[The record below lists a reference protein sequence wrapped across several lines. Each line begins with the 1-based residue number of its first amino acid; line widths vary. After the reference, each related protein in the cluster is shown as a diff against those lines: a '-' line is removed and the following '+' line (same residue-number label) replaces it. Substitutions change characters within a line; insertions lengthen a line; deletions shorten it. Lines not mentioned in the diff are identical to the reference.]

1 MAEGKTSFGEVLR
14 RLRTAASLS
23 QEELAERASLSR
35 RGISDLER
43 GLRQTP
49 RLETVRMLADA
60 LDLSVGDRTVLIAA
74 ARPGV
79 LPERVT
85 GPSLLP
91 SPSLPVP
98 LTRLI
103 GRETE
108 LAALRTALQ
117 DDDVRLLTL
126 TGPGGVGKT
135 RLAIAV
141 ASGLHDTFPDG
152 VVFVDLSPLTD
163 PDLVVPTVAAALG
176 VRESPGQPLLKTLVA
191 FIASKQLLL
200 LLDNCEQLLAAAPD
214 LAALLENCP
223 GVTMLAT
230 SRTVLRV
237 RGEHAFPLTPLPLP
251 TGNLLATLEE
261 LAQAP
266 AVRLFTERATAVQP
280 DFALTTANVAAVA
293 AICQRLDGLPLAI
306 ELAAAWVKVLRPDML
321 LPRLAPR
328 LPQLTGGGRNLPARQ
343 RTMRDAI
350 TWSYDLLSPQEQA
363 FFRHLSVFAGGF
375 MLEAAENVANSGW
388 QVATREPVSPALTTL
403 ALVGSLLEKS
413 LVEPMAES
421 ADGAGDDKRFRMLET
436 VREFGLDQLAAA
448 GEMDDARERHATYFL
463 RHSASVTQGF
473 SMLDV
478 DILIHLAPERDNLR
492 LALAW
497 FDERGDTDALLQLSA
512 MGFGLWFAPGLYME
526 GLRWFEQALAR
537 SHDDVS
543 EARVPVLNGAATL
556 AIFQGD
562 YDRAAIFIAEELTLA
577 RELGDP
583 VLVGQARTAAGL
595 LAYRRGEF
603 GQAENLVEEAYR
615 ILREH
620 VDTVPEPVLHLGVAL
635 LELGDIALAQEQF
648 DRAARRYEDALARF
662 EPGHNLWGVIDA
674 QIGLAA
680 VSLCTGNAER
690 AVMLYVESLDRAED
704 VGATVLV
711 ASALLGLAAVAAE
724 SGLPEEGARLL
735 GAAQRIAS
743 FLSAPM
749 FPRDRPVRDRCVAAL
764 SAALGLN
771 RLAAPLEAG
780 RALTLEASIA
790 EAQAVAAAVLS
801 SP

>member
-1 MAEGKTSFGEVLR
+1 
-14 RLRTAASLS
+14 
-23 QEELAERASLSR
+23 
-35 RGISDLER
+35 
-43 GLRQTP
+43 
-49 RLETVRMLADA
+49 
-60 LDLSVGDRTVLIAA
+60 
-74 ARPGV
+74 
-79 LPERVT
+79 
-85 GPSLLP
+85 
-91 SPSLPVP
+91 
-98 LTRLI
+98 
-103 GRETE
+103 
-108 LAALRTALQ
+108 
-117 DDDVRLLTL
+117 
-126 TGPGGVGKT
+126 
-135 RLAIAV
+135 
-141 ASGLHDTFPDG
+141 
-152 VVFVDLSPLTD
+152 
-163 PDLVVPTVAAALG
+163 
-176 VRESPGQPLLKTLVA
+176 
-191 FIASKQLLL
+191 
-200 LLDNCEQLLAAAPD
+200 
-214 LAALLENCP
+214 
-223 GVTMLAT
+223 
-230 SRTVLRV
+230 
-237 RGEHAFPLTPLPLP
+237 
-251 TGNLLATLEE
+251 
-261 LAQAP
+261 
-266 AVRLFTERATAVQP
+266 
-280 DFALTTANVAAVA
+280 
-293 AICQRLDGLPLAI
+293 
-306 ELAAAWVKVLRPDML
+306 
-321 LPRLAPR
+321 
-328 LPQLTGGGRNLPARQ
+328 
-343 RTMRDAI
+343 
-350 TWSYDLLSPQEQA
+350 
-363 FFRHLSVFAGGF
+363 
-375 MLEAAENVANSGW
+375 
-388 QVATREPVSPALTTL
+388 
-403 ALVGSLLEKS
+403 
-413 LVEPMAES
+413 
-421 ADGAGDDKRFRMLET
+421 
-436 VREFGLDQLAAA
+436 
-448 GEMDDARERHATYFL
+448 
-463 RHSASVTQGF
+463 
-473 SMLDV
+473 
-478 DILIHLAPERDNLR
+478 
-492 LALAW
+492 
-497 FDERGDTDALLQLSA
+497 
-512 MGFGLWFAPGLYME
+512 
-526 GLRWFEQALAR
+526 
-537 SHDDVS
+537 
-543 EARVPVLNGAATL
+543 VPVLNGAATL